1 MWLKVAA
8 EDAEVAQAR
17 KPARE
22 IEPGR
27 KLKILAVDDDHLV
40 LFNTAE
46 MLRDLGHTVWEAG
59 SGEAALDVLAA
70 RPVELVITDQV
81 MPRMTGTQLIDKIRK
96 TSPGLPA
103 ILATGYAETPANLD
117 PAIVRLKKPF
127 TQDELRAAIDR
138 TSARVA

>member
-1 MWLKVAA
+1 MTVAVARKAASAA
-8 EDAEVAQAR
+8 EA
-17 KPARE
+17 
-22 IEPGR
+22 GR

-70 RPVELVITDQV
+70 RAPELVITDQV
-81 MPRMTGTQLIDKIRK
+81 MPRMTGTQLIDKI
-96 TSPGLPA
+96 SQAGLALPA

-127 TQDELRAAIDR
+127 TQEELRAAIEKI
-138 TSARVA
+138 SARVV

>member
-1 MWLKVAA
+1 MTVAT
-8 EDAEVAQAR
+8 AR
-17 KPARE
+17 KPDLAT
-22 IEPGR
+22 EPGR

-70 RPVELVITDQV
+70 RPTELVITDQV

-103 ILATGYAETPANLD
+103 ILATGYAETPGNLD

-127 TQDELRAAIDR
+127 TQEELRAAIER
-138 TSARVA
+138 ISARVA